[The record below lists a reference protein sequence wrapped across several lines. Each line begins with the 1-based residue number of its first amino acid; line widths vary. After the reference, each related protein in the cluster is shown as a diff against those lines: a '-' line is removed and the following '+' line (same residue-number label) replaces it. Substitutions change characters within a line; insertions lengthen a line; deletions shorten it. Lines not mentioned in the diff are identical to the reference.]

1 MDSSDLLKQAHSAIK
16 NSDKGRA
23 RHLLQEAIRQDP
35 QDYRAWLWLASVTAS
50 PSASLEYVK
59 RAEMLN
65 PHNAHVAKA
74 RVWAEGRLRKG
85 ALTGQETEA
94 KREKKGERGEKK
106 VLAVP
111 APIPPQ
117 NRWQS
122 PLVRLGAALIIILLL
137 TAGSFLAWTYWLSP
151 LPATTTVAAAMAQ
164 DEIVA
169 VAQAT
174 AVPETILPTMT
185 PSATAVPIQPKNV
198 IAASDNP
205 RATWTLTPTPTN
217 TPIPTDTPP
226 PTYVSESGG
235 NVLRGRPLGVAASE
249 RWIDVDLSAQTLIAY
264 EGNEPIF
271 ETLISSGTYDHP
283 TVTGQFRI
291 WLKYEAQTMDG
302 SLLGYDYYLE
312 NVPYVMY
319 FYNDYALHG
328 TFWHSNFGT
337 PMSHGCVNMETS
349 DAQWVFSWAGVGTV
363 VNVHY

>member
-1 MDSSDLLKQAHSAIK
+1 MESNTLLKQAHSEIK
-16 NSDKGRA
+16 KGDKGVA

-35 QDYRAWLWLASVTAS
+35 QNYRAWLWLASVTTS
-50 PSASLEYVK
+50 PQASLEYVK
-59 RAEMLN
+59 RAEMLQ
-65 PHNAHVAKA
+65 PHSPHVKKA
-74 RVWAEGRLRKG
+74 LAWAEGRV
-85 ALTGQETEA
+85 Q
-94 KREKKGERGEKK
+94 RERLKKEGRGERREEKEERGIT
-106 VLAVP
+106 VSHP
-111 APIPPQ
+111 TSTPIPTPR
-117 NRWQS
+117 NWRKIAIRTS
-122 PLVRLGAALIIILLL
+122 AAFFLIVLLVVG
-137 TAGSFLAWTYWLSP
+137 GFLVWNSWYNP
-151 LPATTTVAAAMAQ
+151 LPAAKVAQGDVIAQVAAT
-164 DEIVA
+164 
-169 VAQAT
+169 AT
-174 AVPETILPTMT
+174 AEPVPPTMT
-185 PSATAVPIQPKNV
+185 PTGTAVPIQPKNLV
-198 IAASDNP
+198 SASDNP

-226 PTYVSESGG
+226 PTYVSDSGG
-235 NVLRGRPLGVAASE
+235 NELRGRPLGVGPNE
-249 RWIDVDLSAQTLIAY
+249 RWIDVNLTSQTLVAY

-271 ETLISSGTYDHP
+271 DTYISSGTYEHP

-349 DAQWVFSWAGVGTV
+349 DAQWVFSWAGIGTV